1 MDEVPPLYHGHD
13 PFPVRGSFQPIDLG
27 QNSDNEDAE
36 SWLVAPTPRAGSFCS
51 QYWAPG
57 TKSVYDDDISP
68 TMSCRSS
75 LAGDAFPPLNQSPDP
90 NLATMPNSARST
102 GRYQGLRSS
111 TSRIPRPSNGPPSAR
126 ANDPL
131 RQSMPTL
138 SSRGKYA
145 TPGAPYRPSTGNY
158 PPSARSTP
166 AQRNLAARQA
176 ELRASI
182 ARQNEVRA
190 SLGRGGGGGGT
201 PGSASRNA
209 RQPGTAGAGAASPSG
224 RGTPGQLNSHPLN
237 LQPRA
242 PGQVERAQSS
252 KIGGG
257 APANGYAARFAKA
270 PSARAPG
277 AQQSPGPRTPASAL
291 PASQQTK
298 EAAASSSSP
307 TPKASPSPDLPTPN
321 KLSPYLSAAEDA
333 KAMRAAAH
341 DQGADDDMK
350 SAHSG
355 MEHEEE
361 PQPPLPALS
370 QQQREQQKEEQK
382 SAGHTESNGH
392 GSPMVQQQQQQ
403 QQRQQQI
410 LAQLRAAPPGPPPS
424 AVSAALPPNPY
435 IQAASMPPGIPGLQA
450 QQVLDTIRQA
460 MGLQ

>member
-1 MDEVPPLYHGHD
+1 ML
-13 PFPVRGSFQPIDLG
+13 PF
-27 QNSDNEDAE
+27 
-36 SWLVAPTPRAGSFCS
+36 T
-51 QYWAPG
+51 
-57 TKSVYDDDISP
+57 
-68 TMSCRSS
+68 
-75 LAGDAFPPLNQSPDP
+75 
-90 NLATMPNSARST
+90 
-102 GRYQGLRSS
+102 
-111 TSRIPRPSNGPPSAR
+111 
-126 ANDPL
+126 
-131 RQSMPTL
+131 
-138 SSRGKYA
+138 
-145 TPGAPYRPSTGNY
+145 
-158 PPSARSTP
+158 
-166 AQRNLAARQA
+166 QA

-242 PGQVERAQSS
+242 PGQVGRHGVWPSVGGCVRGLGQEEKGVGAGCGLPPDLALCHAQIDGSQGSAVSTLTRSFSMSCPPPKRFCLTIHCPGHHLKPPYSSHAHALGVVFLQVERAQSS

-403 QQRQQQI
+403 QQEVEVKLREESLPQQHGVEEEPQG
-410 LAQLRAAPPGPPPS
+410 QGTPQPRAPQPPQTQQPQSQHQHQQEGKQAEQRGPS
-424 AVSAALPPNPY
+424 AVSSP
-435 IQAASMPPGIPGLQA
+435 
-450 QQVLDTIRQA
+450 
-460 MGLQ
+460 